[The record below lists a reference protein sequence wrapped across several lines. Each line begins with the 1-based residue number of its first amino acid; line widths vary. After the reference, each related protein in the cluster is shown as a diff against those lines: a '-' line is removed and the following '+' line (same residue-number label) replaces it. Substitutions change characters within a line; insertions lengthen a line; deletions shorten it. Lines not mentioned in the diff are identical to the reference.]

1 MYRFLS
7 FLVRSLFLL
16 LMIESSPVFAMLSME
31 LTRGVSG
38 AIPIAIV
45 PFQASKDLSEN
56 VSNVIINDLKNSGRF
71 KIYEKS
77 KLSQFPHEAKEI
89 SPSYFR
95 RLGSDHVV
103 IGKVLPQGAGHYQ
116 VNFQLIN
123 LFGNAE
129 THSILLNQTYRV
141 NRDDLRSIAHHMSDL
156 IYKELVGIRGIFS
169 TKIAYVVVQRGG
181 GRGARYILEIAD
193 QDGYNPRPLLNSP
206 EPIMSPAWSPNGKQ
220 IAYVSFEN
228 HHSSIYL
235 QELATGK
242 RRLLSQFEGIN
253 GAPAWS
259 YDGKKLALVLS
270 KSGAPNIYVM
280 DIASKKLT
288 PITHDFYINTEPAWS
303 PNGKSL
309 LFTSNRGGGPQLYMA
324 HLNNGNVSRLS
335 FEGDYN
341 ARGSFTRD
349 GKYVAMIHRVA
360 SAYKIGFLNLDTGT
374 LKVLSGAAA
383 DNSSPS
389 IAPNNSMILFD
400 TVSAGRNML
409 SMVSS
414 DGKVQLMLPSPN
426 GEAQDPAWSPFLS

>member
-1 MYRFLS
+1 MYRFL
-7 FLVRSLFLL
+7 LLIVLSLFLL
-16 LMIESSPVFAMLSME
+16 IVESSPVFAMLSME

-38 AIPIAIV
+38 AIPITIV
-45 PFQASKDLSEN
+45 PFQASKELPEI
-56 VSNVIINDLKNSGRF
+56 VSTIITNDLKNSGRF

-77 KLSQFPHEAKEI
+77 QLSQFPHEPNEI
-89 SPSYFR
+89 SKSYFR
-95 RLGSDHVV
+95 RLGADHIV
-103 IGKVLPQGAGHYQ
+103 IGKFLSQGSHYQ

-129 THSILLNQTYRV
+129 AHSILLNKKYTV
-141 NRDDLRSIAHHMSDL
+141 NTGDLRSVAHHISDL
-156 IYKELVGIRGIFS
+156 IYKELVGVRGIFS
-169 TKIAYVVVQRGG
+169 TKIAYVVVQRGRAG
-181 GRGARYILEIAD
+181 SRYILEVAD
-193 QDGYNPRPLLNSP
+193 QDGYNARPLLNSP
-206 EPIMSPAWSPNGKQ
+206 EPIMSPAWSPNGRQ

-228 HHSSIYL
+228 RRSSIYL

-242 RRLLSQFEGIN
+242 RTLLSQFEGIN

-259 YDGKKLALVLS
+259 HDGRKLALVLS
-270 KSGAPNIYVM
+270 KSGAPNIYIM

-288 PITHDFYINTEPAWS
+288 AITHDFYINTEPAWS

-309 LFTSNRGGGPQLYMA
+309 LFTSNRGGGPQLYVA
-324 HLNNGNVSRLS
+324 NLSSGNISRLS

-341 ARGSFTRD
+341 ARGSYTED
-349 GKYVAMIHRVA
+349 GKYVALIHRVA
-360 SAYKIGFLNLDTGT
+360 GAYKIGFLNLDTGT
-374 LKVLSGAAA
+374 LKVLTGAAA

-400 TVSAGRNML
+400 TVSTGRNML

-414 DGKVQLMLPSPN
+414 DGKVQVMLPAPN